1 MTLSTLDCS
10 PVLALEHNITAGF
23 ESFQR
28 NASEIVAQGLLDGEI
43 LLEVDAALPRTPSV
57 SRAAGAAAQIR
68 VHVALLELLWAFVYS
83 WMVRYEET
91 VQKAQMC
98 GDDIGSTTPYNNG
111 LVTRAES
118 LWVWARNLRSGYT
131 MWPKD
136 LPSPVAQA
144 NDLETYYA
152 EKANFVFERAT
163 AFILLH
169 ECAHATQGHLDV
181 PQLRGGADA
190 SNVQLENEADQRAF
204 DTLVGQGLADEEKS
218 AVSWAILSSMLSTL
232 FTLPNF
238 QSALVSRTHPPLHH
252 RLGHLLN
259 SLDFHEERYRYYFH
273 LLCRVVLQDAFPA
286 LARPGQKLEDAAESL
301 QAALDDLDDLAASK
315 TT

>member
-1 MTLSTLDCS
+1 MTVSTLDDS
-10 PVLALEHNITAGF
+10 PVLALEHNITAAF
-23 ESFQR
+23 ESFQK

-68 VHVALLELLWAFVYS
+68 VHVVLLELLWAFVYS

-91 VQKAQMC
+91 VQKAQLC
-98 GDDIGSTTPYNNG
+98 GDDVGSTTSHNND
-111 LVTRAES
+111 LVTRAEA
-118 LWVWARNLRSGYT
+118 LWAWARNLRSDYT

-144 NDLETYYA
+144 DEFETYYA

-169 ECAHATQGHLDV
+169 ECAHVTQGHLDV
-181 PQLRGGADA
+181 PQHRGGADA
-190 SNVQLENEADQRAF
+190 SKVQLENEADQRAF
-204 DTLVGQGLADEEKS
+204 DNLVGQGLADGEKS
-218 AVSWAILSSMLSTL
+218 AQAWAILSAMLSTL

-238 QSALVSRTHPPLHH
+238 RLALVSCTHPPLHH
-252 RLGHLLN
+252 RLGHLVN
-259 SLDFHEERYRYYFH
+259 SLDFHEEQYRYYFH

-286 LARPGQKLEDAAESL
+286 LARPGQRFEDAAESF
-301 QAALDDLDDLAASK
+301 QAALDDLDDLAVSNSA
-315 TT
+315 